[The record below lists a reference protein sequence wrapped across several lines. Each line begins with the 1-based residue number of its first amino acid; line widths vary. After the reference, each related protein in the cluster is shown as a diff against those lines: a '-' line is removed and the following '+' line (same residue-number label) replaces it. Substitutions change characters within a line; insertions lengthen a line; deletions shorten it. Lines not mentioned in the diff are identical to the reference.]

1 MLYNYPSKVYNSV
14 GLTQSQS
21 CATMTTINFR
31 TLPSLQKETLGIS
44 LVVQWLR
51 LYTLNAGSPG
61 SIPSQGTRSY
71 MLQLRVCMPQRRLKI
86 LHATTKTQCNQI
98 NKQIKI
104 FKTKQKKPCTYQ
116 QSLSKSLQLPNL
128 QATNLFFLY
137 TSSIYFNKNFQK
149 TCIIQGNDSQRGTFW
164 CVAGPRKEACGTVVA
179 LWLAH
184 VKPHTFPRV
193 KGSGKRCPDGSIPSL
208 AQFLLVGPGVFNP
221 LPQSFLSE
229 KGTGKVPPKCPPH
242 THLTCSKDF

>member
-1 MLYNYPSKVYNSV
+1 MLYNYPSEVHNSV

-21 CATMTTINFR
+21 RATMTIINFR
-31 TLPSLQKETLGIS
+31 TLPLLQKETFGIS
-44 LVVQWLR
+44 LVVQWVR
-51 LYTLNAGSPG
+51 LYTPNAGSPG

-86 LHATTKTQCNQI
+86 LHATNKTQCSQI

-116 QSLSKSLQLPNL
+116 QSLSKSLQLPQP

-184 VKPHTFPRV
+184 VKSHTFPRV
-193 KGSGKRCPDGSIPSL
+193 KGSGKRSPDSSSQHSWRIPLFGPVSSCRSWSL
-208 AQFLLVGPGVFNP
+208 
-221 LPQSFLSE
+221 QSFTTKL
-229 KGTGKVPPKCPPH
+229 P
-242 THLTCSKDF
+242 F